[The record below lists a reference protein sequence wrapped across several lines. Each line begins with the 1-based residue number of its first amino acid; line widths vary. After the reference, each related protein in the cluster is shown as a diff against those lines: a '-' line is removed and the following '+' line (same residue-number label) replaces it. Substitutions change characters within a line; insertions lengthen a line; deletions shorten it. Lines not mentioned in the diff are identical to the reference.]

1 MRRLPVYLVID
12 TSESMIGI
20 ALDSVHAG
28 IKTML
33 AAFRQN
39 PYSLEITYISI
50 ITFSDKAQQLCSLK
64 DVFTF
69 VVPDLE
75 VSPGTALGAGLRMLN
90 DCMSREVVRTTSE
103 QKGDYKPIVFI
114 LTDGQP
120 TDSWEKE
127 ASQFKRDHPGA
138 MVYAIG
144 CGDDVDLSV
153 LKQLTDNTYSME
165 QTSVDTFAKLFVC
178 ISASIQSI
186 GSSIGS
192 GDKYDNNI
200 NLTEMAPEVLEKV
213 EEVRNAPEGKQRQVF
228 IPCKCQKT
236 KKPYLMRYRLIDGVN
251 YGFVSSHPLSKEFT
265 GEQSKKLP
273 PIQVEQ
279 LLGDSSCPY
288 CGNTIW
294 GKCACGA
301 LLCIPDE
308 QLRNTCPTCGQ
319 TLDYSVGSFSTDQ
332 TMG

>member
-1 MRRLPVYLVID
+1 MRRLPVYLLID
-12 TSESMIGI
+12 TSESMIGVAI
-20 ALDSVHAG
+20 DSVHAG
-28 IKTML
+28 IKTMM
-33 AAFRQN
+33 AALRQN
-39 PYSLEITYISI
+39 PYSLEITYVSI

-75 VSPGTALGAGLRMLN
+75 VSPGTSLGAGLSMLN
-90 DCMSREVVRTTSE
+90 ECLTHEVVKTTHE

-120 TDSWEKE
+120 TDNWEND
-127 ASQFKRDHPGA
+127 ASRFKKNHPGA

-165 QTSVDTFAKLFVC
+165 QTSVETFAKLFVC
-178 ISASIQSI
+178 ISTSIQAV

-192 GDKYDNNI
+192 GDKYDYNVKLN
-200 NLTEMAPEVLEKV
+200 EFAPEVLDKV
-213 EEVRNAPEGKQRQVF
+213 DEIKEIPRGKQRQVF

-236 KKPYLMRYRLIDGVN
+236 KRPYLMRYRLIDNVN
-251 YGFVSSHPLSKEFT
+251 YDFVASHPLSKEFT
-265 GEQSKKLP
+265 SEQSIKLP
-273 PIQVEQ
+273 PIPVEQ

-308 QLRNTCPTCGQ
+308 QLRNTCPTCGL
-319 TLDYSVGSFSTDQ
+319 TLDYSVGSFTTEQ
-332 TMG
+332 TIG